1 MSLFGTTSTILT
13 LSSGTLR
20 NVATSYSGQYIAV
33 IATGTSNSGVFVS
46 NNYGA
51 TFTETVVNDLPT
63 GTKDWST
70 ITVSPSGQYM
80 AVIQWYPAYANTRL
94 YRSIDYGATFNYVTA
109 IFSANP
115 MTISDSGTILIPA
128 FQGNNT
134 VITLTS
140 STSFGINC
148 RAAATRIL
156 ADGTFITYIF
166 SVEISSTVYAITV
179 YNPTLSLSTLVYKN
193 APSIGITGYML
204 ESFDISA
211 DGVVAIGGWLI
222 NGYSDHVFYISRDSM
237 NTWEFVMRGYGGSTN
252 SYANSITLDN
262 NPAGNLGYLRM
273 PTVSSDGKCISINT
287 SIKGLIYS
295 NDQGITWNTIPG
307 IQLSAD
313 SNNLIHG
320 IMTQSPQSST
330 SSNALFYFY
339 GMSLY
344 KVSIKPQVAP
354 DTSTV
359 VKTLVSSNGLYTI
372 KSNSPIINP
381 DVFIKFDNS
390 TLTTNKLIAG
400 NSTLSSTVVSKL
412 DVVDKWMAVSKS
424 NTAASSSLYSGIFS
438 FYESKASG
446 LMFNRSNTRWRFFRD
461 SGFDINFR
469 PNNFTTYASIEV
481 EATYTLSD
489 RRLKKNIKQLGNYLE
504 IVDDIE
510 CVSYKWLRD
519 NGEHPDEIGV
529 IAQQIQQVIPS
540 ITRSTDDDMLT
551 VDYNKLSVIAIKC
564 IQELKMEVAKLTNRV
579 NNLQIELNLIKTE
592 KQPNVQPNVQP
603 AMQYEVQ
610 ELN

>member
-13 LSSGTLR
+13 LSSGILKK
-20 NVATSYSGQYIAV
+20 VATSYSGQYIAV
-33 IATGTSNSGVFVS
+33 ITSGTSNSGVFVS

-63 GTKDWST
+63 GTKDWYT
-70 ITVSPSGQYM
+70 VTVSPNGQYM
-80 AVIQWYPAYANTRL
+80 AVIHWYPAYTNTRI
-94 YRSIDYGATFNYVTA
+94 YRSINYGATFNYVGA
-109 IFSANP
+109 VMSANP
-115 MTISDSGTILIPA
+115 MTIGDNGTILVPS
-128 FQGNNT
+128 FQTGVNVT

-140 STSFGINC
+140 TSFLELTFL
-148 RAAATRIL
+148 AAANRIL
-156 ADGTFITYIF
+156 ADDTFVSQTVATYNGPAQYSIN
-166 SVEISSTVYAITV
+166 S
-179 YNPTLSLSTLVYKN
+179 YNPILGLSSSVYKN
-193 APSIGITGYML
+193 APSVILVTGYYL

-211 DGVVAIGGWLI
+211 DGVVAFGGWLI
-222 NGYSDHVFYISRDSM
+222 NGTSDHVFCISRDSM
-237 NTWEFVMRGYGGSTN
+237 NSWEFVMRGYGNVTN
-252 SYANSITLDN
+252 AFTNNITLDN
-262 NPAGNLGYLRM
+262 AAAGNLGYLRM

-287 SIKGLIYS
+287 SLKGLIYS

-307 IQLSAD
+307 LQLSTN
-313 SNNLIHG
+313 SNILFG
-320 IMTQSPQSST
+320 VMTQAPYLST
-330 SSNALFYFY
+330 STNALFYFY
-339 GMSLY
+339 GSSLY
-344 KVSIKPQVAP
+344 KVPIIPPAAI

-359 VKTLVSSNGLYTI
+359 VKTLVSSNGVYTI

-400 NSTLSSTVVSKL
+400 NSSLATTIITKL
-412 DVVDKWMAVSKS
+412 DVVDKWLSVSKS
-424 NTAASSSLYSGIFS
+424 NTGVSSSLYSGIFS

-461 SGFDINFR
+461 SGIDITNR

-540 ITRSTDDDMLT
+540 ITRSTDDDILT

-579 NNLQIELNLIKTE
+579 NNLQIELNLIKSE
-592 KQPNVQPNVQP
+592 KQPV
-603 AMQYEVQ
+603 MQYEVQ